1 MEELIPVVF
10 VTKEQLQALDSKSWT
25 GKANVL
31 MECFYSK
38 KEQLNMT
45 LKKRK
50 KKIPFL
56 NAIIGMI

>member
-10 VTKEQLQALDSKSWT
+10 VTKELLQALDSKSWT

-50 KKIPFL
+50 KRIPFL

>member
-50 KKIPFL
+50 KRIPFL